1 MSFFETFATRRSDLS
16 AINLDLSLALLI
28 NNERIEMQWSDFL
41 IFLQF
46 LPSFALWEILYPP
59 PKCVKNLLRFPKV
72 EDAKSSISESSTMFL
87 RIECA

>member
-16 AINLDLSLALLI
+16 AINLALSLASLI

-46 LPSFALWEILYPP
+46 LPT

-87 RIECA
+87 